1 MAYFIAIAAFVTGTV
16 AGAVAVRAMP
26 LKQQRDL
33 MGYLN
38 KYVEGILGGN
48 IEPAAWQS
56 VQIAN
61 LQSVAFL
68 WLSGLVVVGVVGVLA
83 LLFMRGF
90 VIGFSVGFLVL
101 EMQVPGLLFA
111 AASIL
116 PHNLV
121 AAPALV
127 SIGAL
132 GIAFSLRM
140 AFGQKARGTR
150 ERHPV
155 AHYTLSVFLI
165 ALLLMVSGLMRYSLL
180 LSLSEP

>member
-1 MAYFIAIAAFVTGTV
+1 
-16 AGAVAVRAMP
+16 
-26 LKQQRDL
+26 
-33 MGYLN
+33 
-38 KYVEGILGGN
+38 
-48 IEPAAWQS
+48 
-56 VQIAN
+56 
-61 LQSVAFL
+61 
-68 WLSGLVVVGVVGVLA
+68 
-83 LLFMRGF
+83 MRGF

-116 PHNLV
+116 PHNMV

-132 GIAFSLRM
+132 GIAFPLRM